1 MIPLRG
7 QMQVK
12 KKPADQLNTVEI
24 EKENAAKL
32 AKKKRKKD
40 GCVYCDIIHRFMT
53 FCFEAMGLA
62 FLPSPH

>member
-1 MIPLRG
+1 MIPLRD

-32 AKKKRKKD
+32 AKKKEKKMD
-40 GCVYCDIIHRFMT
+40 VCTVT
-53 FCFEAMGLA
+53 SSTGL
-62 FLPSPH
+62 